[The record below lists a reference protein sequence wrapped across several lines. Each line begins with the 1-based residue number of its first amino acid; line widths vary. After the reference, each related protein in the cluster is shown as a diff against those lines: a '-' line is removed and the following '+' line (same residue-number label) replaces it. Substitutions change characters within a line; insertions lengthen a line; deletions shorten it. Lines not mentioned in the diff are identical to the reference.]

1 MFANFIQIT
10 INSQDCKH
18 RLLDLNNIGKG
29 DFFVTC
35 EQTRQNIE
43 SQTVWGFIFH
53 FKLLSKTTFSNIS
66 KNHINGFY

>member
-43 SQTVWGFIFH
+43 SQTVWGLFFI
-53 FKLLSKTTFSNIS
+53 
-66 KNHINGFY
+66 